1 MPRKPKGFDQI
12 YQLKITLDES
22 KPPIWRRVQVRSST
36 KLFELHNVI
45 QKAMPWSNSH
55 LHEFDFG
62 AQSFSDPRFRL
73 EHTRDEHRYR
83 LLDLGLGEG
92 SKFAYVYDFGDNWAH
107 IVQVEKILPAEEGAT
122 YPRCLTGRRAAP
134 PDDCGGIYGYYEM
147 LEALQDPEHPE
158 HEMYAEWLPEDFD
171 PAAFDL
177 AATNARLEGLR

>member
-1 MPRKPKGFDQI
+1 MPRKPKGFDQV
-12 YQLKITLDES
+12 YQLKITLDYS

-36 KLFELHNVI
+36 RLSELHAVI
-45 QKAMPWSNSH
+45 QEAMPWGNSH

-62 AQSFSDPRFRL
+62 AQSFSDPRLRL

-83 LLDLGLGEG
+83 LLDLGLAEG
-92 SKFAYVYDFGDNWAH
+92 SRFAYVYDFGDNWAH

-158 HEMYAEWLPEDFD
+158 HEMYAEWLEEDFD

-177 AATNARLEGLR
+177 AAANARLERL